1 MAFLLQKN
9 YLATQFKTLPMQA
22 NQLKWLI
29 FALALLK
36 IGFHLYFHDML
47 EPHRDELLYF
57 SLGTHPAGGYA
68 SVPPMIGILAFL
80 LMKTIGFSA
89 LAIKILPALLGGVM
103 IWLTARLTE
112 QLGGSWFAQILAAVG
127 IFLAPIFIRPFYLYQ
142 PVVFDI
148 FFWTLLFYLTIR
160 YLNTHQQKY
169 LLYLGVAAGF
179 AILNKHLVVLQL
191 GSLCIAFLLSAERKV
206 LTQKSFLY
214 AILLCIIIAS
224 PNIIWQLSHG
234 LSSIKHIG
242 ALNKHQLV
250 HLSRVNFL
258 KDQLMMPG
266 IFFLLT
272 CAGLLALLFYQ
283 KLSKYRLLGITIL
296 LIIGILF
303 AAKGK
308 GYYTAGVFPLALA
321 AGAVWWESFLKQWYF
336 RVALTGVLVGLSIF
350 LIPIGI
356 PTDTPENLAVH
367 FKNFAPKY
375 GMEGMLRHEDGKIH
389 ALPQDYA
396 DMLGWEEL
404 AKITSNA
411 YNQAPN
417 KNNVL
422 IYCENYG
429 QASAVNILGKKYG
442 LPEPVSFSDN
452 YYYWFPRKLPAS
464 TDTFIYINDELGED
478 INKLFADVKLV
489 GKIRN
494 PLAREYGTQVYLC
507 QQPRTSFS
515 QFWSERVAELES
527 PF

>member
-9 YLATQFKTLPMQA
+9 YLATQFKTSPMQA
-22 NQLKWLI
+22 NQVKWLI
-29 FALALLK
+29 LALALLK
-36 IGFHLYFHDML
+36 IGFHLWFHAML

-57 SLGTHPAGGYA
+57 SLGTHPASGYA
-68 SVPPMIGILAFL
+68 SVPPMIGLLAFL

-89 LAIKILPALLGGVM
+89 LAIKILPAIFGGIMV
-103 IWLTARLTE
+103 WLTAKIAE
-112 QLGGSWFAQILAAVG
+112 QLGGSWFAQVLAALG
-127 IFLAPIFIRPFYLYQ
+127 IFMAPIFVRPYYLYQ
-142 PVVFDI
+142 PVGFDI
-148 FFWTLLFYLTIR
+148 FFWTLIFYFAIR

-169 LLYLGVAAGF
+169 LLFLGVSAGL

-191 GSLCIAFLLSAERKV
+191 GSLFIAFLLSTERKV
-206 LTQKSFLY
+206 FTQKYLWY
-214 AILLCIIIAS
+214 AILLCTVIAS

-234 LSSIKHIG
+234 LSSIKHFN
-242 ALNKHQLV
+242 ALNKYQLV
-250 HLSRVNFL
+250 HLNRVNFL

-266 IFFLLT
+266 IFLLLT
-272 CAGLLALLFYQ
+272 CAGLLALLFYHR
-283 KLSKYRLLGITIL
+283 LNKYRLLGITIL
-296 LIIGILF
+296 LVIGVLF
-303 AAKGK
+303 VAKGK

-321 AGAVWWESFLKQWYF
+321 AGAVWWEGFLKQWYF
-336 RVALTGVLVGLSIF
+336 RVALTGILIGLSIF

-356 PTDTPENLAVH
+356 ATDTPENLAVH
-367 FKNFAPKY
+367 FKSFAPKY
-375 GMEGMLRHEDGKIH
+375 GMEGILRHEDSKIH

-404 AKITSNA
+404 AKITSDA
-411 YNQAPN
+411 YNQAPD

-489 GKIRN
+489 GKISN

-507 QQPRTSFS
+507 QNPRTNFS